1 MSAAAQERARILE
14 EEITAIGWNIIS
26 VDELIAT
33 SRDVVKLD
41 HWHERRRELEA
52 QRREL
57 GRQLT
62 CLMLGRA

>member
-1 MSAAAQERARILE
+1 MSAAAQEQARILDMA
-14 EEITAIGWNIIS
+14 ITAIGWNLVTI
-26 VDELIAT
+26 DELIAT